1 MADCLSCP
9 ASELNNIVLDR
20 DFKVIGTAQEQDA
33 DCGAWQTANTG
44 FKIVP
49 FTVQGSK
56 QQQKVHTPL
65 STSHHGN
72 LSLNVTPTL
81 EKTHIVF
88 VCRDGHRGPVHAARF
103 RLTVHGD
110 KTFLVI
116 VSGREAIMTS
126 TDRLKPSNLDLTL
139 PRSVALQEH
148 RSRPILFL
156 YTDQEERPSSTPA
169 TFEP

>member
-56 QQQKVHTPL
+56 QQQ
-65 STSHHGN
+65 
-72 LSLNVTPTL
+72 
-81 EKTHIVF
+81 
-88 VCRDGHRGPVHAARF
+88 VCD
-103 RLTVHGD
+103 
-110 KTFLVI
+110 I
-116 VSGREAIMTS
+116 S
-126 TDRLKPSNLDLTL
+126 TDQ
-139 PRSVALQEH
+139 PRSLVPGIYQ
-148 RSRPILFL
+148 
-156 YTDQEERPSSTPA
+156 
-169 TFEP
+169 